1 MNKKSFF
8 NVIFFSFLCCLCF
21 FSCQKTEN
29 PNDIS
34 NLTSQELVSV
44 MSPGWNLGNTLDVCN
59 ADRDGDGKINENAK
73 IVNETLWGNPFTT
86 KELFVNLKNDGIK
99 AVRIPVTWRDH
110 LDKNNKIDKEWMN
123 RVQQIVDW
131 ALEENLFVIINMHH
145 DGGGDPQ
152 FGAWIIEWAYKD
164 YKKFYERYSSIW
176 KQICRRFKNYDEHL
190 IFESMNEVGF
200 DATTQ
205 KKAYSIL
212 NKINQDFVNIIRSSS
227 GKTITFGFKERY
239 DLRNW
244 IYFLNS
250 KLGDSVPVLLD
261 GVSMGA
267 ATVLM
272 CLGLEL
278 PQNVKCAIADCG
290 YTRPYDIM
298 KKVFCQTSHLPE
310 HPIMDIANLL
320 IKINAHFW
328 AKKVSATQAMKT
340 NKVPVFFAHGK
351 SDDFVPYE
359 MTLEN
364 YNACLA
370 PKHLLLVE
378 NADHCMCILLARER
392 YIKELKEFFAEQKI
406 SC

>member
-1 MNKKSFF
+1 MAISVILKILLTALGIFAFAFISVYLILYFLFYRKTFLRFEKPKTIKFEGGNLAQFNDEFEKGASWFLSQNPVKVQIKADDGINLVADFLPAGQTDYSNQEEAFEQAKKANASIILCHGFSGYGIRDFSTIFEPYHEMGF
-8 NVIFFSFLCCLCF
+8 NI
-21 FSCQKTEN
+21 
-29 PNDIS
+29 
-34 NLTSQELVSV
+34 LV
-44 MSPGWNLGNTLDVCN
+44 
-59 ADRDGDGKINENAK
+59 INERA
-73 IVNETLWGNPFTT
+73 
-86 KELFVNLKNDGIK
+86 
-99 AVRIPVTWRDH
+99 H
-110 LDKNNKIDKEWMN
+110 
-123 RVQQIVDW
+123 
-131 ALEENLFVIINMHH
+131 
-145 DGGGDPQ
+145 
-152 FGAWIIEWAYKD
+152 
-164 YKKFYERYSSIW
+164 
-176 KQICRRFKNYDEHL
+176 C
-190 IFESMNEVGF
+190 ESG
-200 DATTQ
+200 
-205 KKAYSIL
+205 
-212 NKINQDFVNIIRSSS
+212 

-310 HPIMDIANLL
+310 HPIMDLANLL

-370 PKHLLLVE
+370 PKHLFLVE
-378 NADHCMCILLARER
+378 NAEHCMCILLARER